1 MKEKKSN
8 LKKGYRESAFVSKRP
23 CNIEICTLNLNP
35 AEIII
40 DDGKIMDGL
49 TNLKQISAEDSM
61 KAKKSNLNKV
71 NIESA
76 FVSKRPC
83 NIEICTLSGS

>member
-1 MKEKKSN
+1 MKAKKSN
-8 LKKGYRESAFVSKRP
+8 LNKGNRESAFVSKRP
-23 CNIEICTLNLNP
+23 CNIEICTLNQNP

-40 DDGKIMDGL
+40 DDGKIIDGP
-49 TNLKQISAEDSM
+49 TNLKQRSAEDSM
-61 KAKKSNLNKV
+61 QAKKSNLNKG
-71 NIESA
+71 NRESA